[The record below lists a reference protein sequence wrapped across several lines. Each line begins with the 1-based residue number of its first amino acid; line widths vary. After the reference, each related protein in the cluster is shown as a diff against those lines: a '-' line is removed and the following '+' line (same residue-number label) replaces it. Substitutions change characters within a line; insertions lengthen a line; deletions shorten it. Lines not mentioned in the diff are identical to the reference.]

1 MKVREQ
7 FLSSCSCA
15 DGFEGVEKMLTIGD
29 LNKRE
34 TRLPFFTTAG
44 WLVLAFVGMIS
55 GMFGALMFVLLI
67 SQFLRP

>member
-1 MKVREQ
+1 
-7 FLSSCSCA
+7 
-15 DGFEGVEKMLTIGD
+15 MLTIGD